1 MTASSNILL
10 SFYSYKNRIPIIQ
23 KIKLMLCCLNKTE
36 DPINSDEIKMVFLLF
51 KYNIKPE
58 KQSK

>member
-1 MTASSNILL
+1 
-10 SFYSYKNRIPIIQ
+10 
-23 KIKLMLCCLNKTE
+23 MLCCLNKTE